1 MTVKEVIAIT
11 FAYYNPG
18 NVLDQTVLEIY
29 AEDLADLNEQAVMLA
44 YQTYR
49 RDPNHTRFP
58 LPAKIR
64 EIVTPENY
72 ISAEDKAAEVAARI
86 CGAVSNYGWNNGR
99 GAEAYI
105 GPVGWQVVQRQGG
118 WSYICENLGVRINP
132 STFQAQLRK
141 QLETNFKYG
150 VNTIEESVG
159 ARITGDRGGGLTQ
172 IGDITKLL
180 AKRETETTGEE

>member
-1 MTVKEVIAIT
+1 MTIKETIALT
-11 FAYYNPG
+11 FAYYHPG
-18 NVLDQTVLEIY
+18 QALDDAVLLMY
-29 AEDLADLNEQAVMLA
+29 AEDLADLDEHEVMRA
-44 YQTYR
+44 YQIYR

-64 EIVTPENY
+64 EIVCPQDY

-86 CGAVSNYGWNNGR
+86 CGAVSSYGWNNGR

-141 QLETNFKYG
+141 QLESNFKYG

-159 ARITGDRGGGLTQ
+159 ARITGDRGGGLVQ

-180 AKRETETTGEE
+180 NKNTMEEK